1 MLVHTASSSAIPPE
15 DSQLLL
21 PKVGARQQSSNY
33 DRTYEN
39 SRGLSDREDE
49 RMAGKIP
56 NGTCMTIVSIIRE
69 ADIVIPAVDHILQII
84 RNVDLVKPVSITCRK
99 K

>member
-1 MLVHTASSSAIPPE
+1 
-15 DSQLLL
+15 
-21 PKVGARQQSSNY
+21 
-33 DRTYEN
+33 
-39 SRGLSDREDE
+39 
-49 RMAGKIP
+49 MAGKIP

-69 ADIVIPAVDHILQII
+69 ADIVRPAVDHILQII